1 MHRNV
6 SIFGLNFDL
15 DPVAFT
21 IPGTDW
27 DVYWY
32 GIIIATGFVLALI
45 YGFTNA
51 KRYNLNTDRM
61 IDVILVAAPV
71 AIICARLYYVIFDSK
86 STESFSEIFDFTN
99 GGFQGLAIYG
109 AIIGA
114 LLSGLLMCKLRKVDV
129 LDMFDLAAVG
139 FLIGQGVGRWGNF
152 MNQEAFGSNTT
163 LPWGMTSDS
172 VSHYLYTHQESLAA
186 SGITV
191 DPSLPVH
198 PCFLYEFLWCALG
211 VIVLHLISRRRIF
224 KGQIILS
231 YGMWYGLGRFF
242 IEGLRLDSLMLG
254 SNIRVSQALSLAAVL
269 VCGAITAYMI
279 YRTKKAKA
287 EPAYESVF
295 GDEAEKVLAE
305 EEESDEDQPS
315 AEGEG
320 TEN

>member
-6 SIFGLNFDL
+6 SIFGLNFDI

-21 IPGTDW
+21 IPGIGW

-32 GIIIATGFVLALI
+32 GILIATGFVLALV

-51 KRYNLNTDRM
+51 KRYKINTDRM
-61 IDVILVAAPV
+61 IDVILVAAPL
-71 AIICARLYYVIFDSK
+71 AIVCARLYYIIFDSK
-86 STESFSEIFDFTN
+86 KTTSFAEIFDFSN

-114 LLSGLLMCKLRKVDV
+114 LLSGLVMCKLRKVNV

-172 VSHYLYTHQESLAA
+172 ISRYLYINQESLAA

-191 DPSLPVH
+191 DPTLPVH

-211 VIVLHLISRRRIF
+211 VLVLHLISRKRIF
-224 KGQIILS
+224 KGQIILA

-269 VCGAITAYMI
+269 ACAAITAFMI
-279 YRTKKAKA
+279 RRTKKANA
-287 EPAYESVF
+287 QPAYESVF
-295 GDEAEKVLAE
+295 GEEAATILE
-305 EEESDEDQPS
+305 EAGETEEPEEPQ
-315 AEGEG
+315 
-320 TEN
+320 ENN